1 MLEGTLRECARNVL
15 GIYTTHPKNKQPHVS
30 RHQGRCLDVKCL
42 DVKASQQVN
51 RCAREQVCRGGGGR
65 RRRESR
71 WIAIHIPPYKK
82 YISDIRPA
90 SVISLY
96 LMVGKIQLWVHY
108 LAIPYGMENPVV
120 GQCTKKPQWSAEAF
134 GG

>member
-1 MLEGTLRECARNVL
+1 M
-15 GIYTTHPKNKQPHVS
+15 
-30 RHQGRCLDVKCL
+30 
-42 DVKASQQVN
+42 
-51 RCAREQVCRGGGGR
+51 
-65 RRRESR
+65 
-71 WIAIHIPPYKK
+71 AIHIPPYKK

-90 SVISLY
+90 SVIPPY

-134 GG
+134 DG

>member
-1 MLEGTLRECARNVL
+1 MLTNMLENVRGEGARNV
-15 GIYTTHPKNKQPHVS
+15 I
-30 RHQGRCLDVKCL
+30 GRCQECIPHIAKT
-42 DVKASQQVN
+42 N
-51 RCAREQVCRGGGGR
+51 IPTCRGGGEWRKG
-65 RRRESR
+65 ESR

-90 SVISLY
+90 SVIPLY